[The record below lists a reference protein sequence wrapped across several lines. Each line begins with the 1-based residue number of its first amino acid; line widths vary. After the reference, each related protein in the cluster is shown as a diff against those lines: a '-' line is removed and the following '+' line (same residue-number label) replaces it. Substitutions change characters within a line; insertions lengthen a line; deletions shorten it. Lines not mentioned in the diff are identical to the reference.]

1 MLKPKRKTT
10 KEEIKKD
17 SFVETVFNF
26 RVLLKENSQILIRS
40 VSVVGALI
48 VIIILFSRINENNK
62 NEAELLLTKSSLY
75 RDNGDSQNAKIYLQE
90 LVDEYGSTESGRIGG
105 YNLAQIYIA
114 EQRFDDALPLLEKY
128 SSKGNNLFLIASS
141 NQSLSSIY
149 SKKGELEKAIKF
161 QEKAVKTAHSN
172 NSRAENMVKL
182 AYLHLKNGNIDQTN
196 NIINDLKKDFSENIR
211 ISQKIDELFGQ
222 IMSQ

>member
-90 LVDEYGSTESGRIGG
+90 LVDESGGQITHLEAVQEFLET
-105 YNLAQIYIA
+105 NEDVEPETLASLI
-114 EQRFDDALPLLEKY
+114 QR
-128 SSKGNNLFLIASS
+128 
-141 NQSLSSIY
+141 NQKL
-149 SKKGELEKAIKF
+149 KAILY
-161 QEKAVKTAHSN
+161 EDAEDLNLVVKE
-172 NSRAENMVKL
+172 SRLPV
-182 AYLHLKNGNIDQTN
+182 
-196 NIINDLKKDFSENIR
+196 
-211 ISQKIDELFGQ
+211 DE
-222 IMSQ
+222 

>member
-40 VSVVGALI
+40 VSVVGTLI

-105 YNLAQIYIA
+105 YNLAQIYIT

-128 SSKGNNLFLIASS
+128 SSNEDINETLGFYRKTRDIIFDKIKNRFLGYA
-141 NQSLSSIY
+141 
-149 SKKGELEKAIKF
+149 
-161 QEKAVKTAHSN
+161 
-172 NSRAENMVKL
+172 
-182 AYLHLKNGNIDQTN
+182 
-196 NIINDLKKDFSENIR
+196 
-211 ISQKIDELFGQ
+211 
-222 IMSQ
+222 